1 MLLGFF
7 LLFFFCESTVT
18 FLTTKW
24 PIYVT
29 SLNTPRTTM
38 TEMLSPL
45 LAVATPDY
53 PVAAGQTVNLH
64 CSAFSMPPLVNW
76 SWQHLEN
83 MAWRQVGSEMDLTL
97 TEPKQSGLYRCCAKT
112 LLNQGVSHNLSVYI
126 VAMQP
131 TVGENLGI
139 AAIVLSFLAL
149 IITLTILIWLGLQR
163 VGGTMT
169 ISNTAAKGFPG
180 PEKAPKGDFPQTES
194 DGDVYMNYTSTN
206 QAYTNLDPTNMTGDN
221 VYSSLS

>member
-18 FLTTKW
+18 FLTTNR
-24 PIYVT
+24 PNFT
-29 SLNTPRTTM
+29 SLSIPSTTV

-45 LAVATPDY
+45 QAVATPDY

-64 CSAFSMPPLVNW
+64 CSAFTMPKYVNW

-83 MAWRQVGSEMDLTL
+83 LTWQHVGSGRDLTL
-97 TEPKQSGLYRCCAKT
+97 TQPKQSGLYRCCAKT
-112 LLNQGVSHNLSVYI
+112 WFLQHVSRNLTVYI
-126 VAMQP
+126 IAMQP

-139 AAIVLSFLAL
+139 AAIVLSLLAL
-149 IITLTILIWLGLQR
+149 IITLTILVWLSWQR
-163 VGGTMT
+163 FGGTLT
-169 ISNTAAKGFPG
+169 TSNTAAKGFPG
-180 PEKAPKGDFPQTES
+180 PEKAPKGDFQQTES

>member
-18 FLTTKW
+18 FLTTNR
-24 PIYVT
+24 PNFT
-29 SLNTPRTTM
+29 SLSIPSTTV

-45 LAVATPDY
+45 QAVATPDY

-64 CSAFSMPPLVNW
+64 CSAFTMPKYVNW

-83 MAWRQVGSEMDLTL
+83 LTWQHVGSGRDLTL
-97 TEPKQSGLYRCCAKT
+97 TQPKQSGLYRCCAKT
-112 LLNQGVSHNLSVYI
+112 WFLQHVSRNLTVYI
-126 VAMQP
+126 IAMQP
-131 TVGENLGI
+131 T
-139 AAIVLSFLAL
+139 
-149 IITLTILIWLGLQR
+149 
-163 VGGTMT
+163 
-169 ISNTAAKGFPG
+169 GFPG
-180 PEKAPKGDFPQTES
+180 PEKAPKGDFQQTES